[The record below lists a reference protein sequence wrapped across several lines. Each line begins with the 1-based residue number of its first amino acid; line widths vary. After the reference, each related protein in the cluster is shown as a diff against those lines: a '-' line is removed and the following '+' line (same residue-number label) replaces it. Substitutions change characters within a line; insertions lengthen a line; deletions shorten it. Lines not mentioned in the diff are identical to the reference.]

1 MGCGDA
7 SFLQNRSKLK
17 KVLIFSLTLNLV
29 LLMVSLIIGHINGWR
44 FPSDQSG
51 AALGTQC
58 PWFDSNVS
66 LPTDNICVS
75 CDELGEYVEAT
86 DTFYDSII
94 KSKCGRKMC
103 CYKDAALKRLLSR
116 V

>member
-1 MGCGDA
+1 MWERF
-7 SFLQNRSKLK
+7 FLAAQNKLK

-29 LLMVSLIIGHINGWR
+29 LLIVSLINGHFNGWS

-51 AALGTQC
+51 AAHSAQC

-66 LPTDNICVS
+66 LPTDNLCVS
-75 CDELGEYVEAT
+75 CDELGEHVEAT
-86 DTFYDSII
+86 DTLYDSII